1 MSHNGNPR
9 HTVGKKWVIKIGSSL
24 LMDGMGR
31 LAEDRVAAWL
41 SQIQSLIHDGYQI
54 VLVSSGAVG
63 VGARRLGWAGRPTEL
78 ADRQAAASVGQSI
91 LMHGYEKILHQIQRE
106 NRPALYCGQ
115 VLLTHEELRNRSRYL
130 NARETLRT
138 LIEHG
143 VLPIVNENDA
153 ISYRAIQLGDNDT
166 LAALVANLWDADLM
180 VLLTDQMGLYDAD
193 PRGNPEA
200 KLIHHARAG
209 EARLER
215 LAGSG
220 GSSVGTGG
228 MLAKV
233 KAAARAARSG
243 TSTVIAGGLEN
254 NVLLRIATQEQIG
267 TLLEA
272 KVPVLTARKRWLS
285 DHLRVHGKLFL
296 DAGAVA
302 AVHGDGASLLLY
314 GIKGQ
319 EGEFRRGELVSCLD
333 ANGREIA
340 RGLINLDARLL
351 QHCRMQ
357 VENGEEILEDFHVVI
372 HRDNLVRSE
381 FSLN

>member
-1 MSHNGNPR
+1 M
-9 HTVGKKWVIKIGSSL
+9 VKIGSSL
-24 LMDGMGR
+24 LMNGMGR
-31 LAEDRVAAWL
+31 LAEDRVSDWL
-41 SQIQSLIHDGYQI
+41 SQMQALIQDGHQI

-63 VGARRLGWAGRPTEL
+63 VGARRMGWESRPTRL

-106 NRPALYCGQ
+106 NHPALHCGQ

-138 LIEHG
+138 LIDHG

-153 ISYRAIQLGDNDT
+153 ISHRAIQLGDNDT
-166 LAALVANLWDADLM
+166 LGALVANLWDADLL
-180 VLLTDQMGLYDAD
+180 VLLTDQSGLFDAD
-193 PRGNPEA
+193 PRTHPEA
-200 KLIHHARAG
+200 KLIHHAKAG

-243 TSTVIAGGLEN
+243 TSTIIAGGLEAR
-254 NVLLRIATQEQIG
+254 VLLRIAAGESVG

-272 KVPVLTARKRWLS
+272 RKPVLTARKRWLS
-285 DHLRVHGKLFL
+285 DHLRVHGKLYL
-296 DAGAVA
+296 DAGASE
-302 AVHGDGASLLLY
+302 AVRAEGASLLVF

-319 EGEFRRGELVSCLD
+319 EGEFRRGDLVSCLD
-333 ANGREIA
+333 PSGREIA
-340 RGLINLDARLL
+340 RGLINLDFHLL
-351 QHCRMQ
+351 QHCRLQ
-357 VENGEEILEDFHVVI
+357 LAEEGDVSDDFRVAI
-372 HRDNLVRSE
+372 HRDNLVRSQT
-381 FSLN
+381 